1 MRNWRVGVLAIG
13 AALGILL
20 FVRDLW
26 IAPDRVACV
35 WDLKLLASI
44 ALLALTIW
52 LARRSPYAKASIF
65 LAATVA
71 SVLIGYH
78 EWASG
83 KHFEFFLCTL
93 VFLSLIGSTVYGI
106 KQIADQITRRR
117 AGCTL
122 DQDEGTI
129 KHDF

>member
-1 MRNWRVGVLAIG
+1 M
-13 AALGILL
+13 
-20 FVRDLW
+20 W
-26 IAPDRVACV
+26 ITPNRVARV
-35 WDLKLLASI
+35 WDLKFLACV
-44 ALLALTIW
+44 ALLALIIW

-71 SVLIGYH
+71 SVLIGFH

-83 KHFEFFLCTL
+83 KHFELFLCAL

-106 KQIADQITRRR
+106 KQIADQGTGRR

-122 DQDEGTI
+122 DKDEGTV